1 MSFLKG
7 HLPLLVPVL
16 VIPSYIFVNAF
27 KFYILYRIVITE
39 DLLEKRLGDN
49 NTVIAKEIGFGYII
63 NKKPLNQWLKGFG
76 DTNSS

>member
-1 MSFLKG
+1 M
-7 HLPLLVPVL
+7 
-16 VIPSYIFVNAF
+16 
-27 KFYILYRIVITE
+27 ITE

-49 NTVIAKEIGFGYII
+49 NIVIAKEIRFSYIA